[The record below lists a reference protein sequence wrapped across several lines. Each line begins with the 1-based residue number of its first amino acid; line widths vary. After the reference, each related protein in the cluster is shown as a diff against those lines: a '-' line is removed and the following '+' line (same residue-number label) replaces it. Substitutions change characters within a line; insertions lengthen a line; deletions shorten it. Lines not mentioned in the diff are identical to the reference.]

1 MYNIIEVEEYIRLP
15 PYVLRMEKEKAAREI
30 ILNIYRNRY
39 LSDIGLILD
48 VIDVKME
55 SENMVVM
62 NDPNIYVKTRFK
74 LLSFTIE
81 SGEIVLGVVREV
93 VEYGA
98 FVLIGPFEALLNLSQ
113 ISDEKFKF
121 NKEKKRLENEDGS
134 KTIEVGDKIY
144 AKVSTVSMKEG
155 PAKAKISLT
164 CRSAPYLGNLKW
176 LNSQNKPVESKKR
189 VRK

>member
-1 MYNIIEVEEYIRLP
+1 MYNIIEVEEYIRLSP
-15 PYVLRMEKEKAAREI
+15 HVLRMEKEKAAKEI
-30 ILNIYRNRY
+30 IMNTYRNKY
-39 LSDIGLILD
+39 LPDIGLILD

-55 SENMVVM
+55 SENMIIM

-74 LLSFTIE
+74 LVSFTIE
-81 SGEIVLGVVREV
+81 SGEIVLGIVREV

-144 AKVSTVSMKEG
+144 ARVSTVSMKEG

-164 CRSAPYLGNLKW
+164 CRTAPYLGNLKW
-176 LNSQNKPVESKKR
+176 LTQETKQTENKKK
-189 VRK
+189 VKK